1 VPRTHRIV
9 IAVVGPSSCDDDQAE
24 MARGV
29 GAGIAARGAVLL
41 CGGGSG
47 VMEKAAAAA
56 KAAGGLT
63 MGLLPGK
70 DASDSPPNAYIDIA
84 VFTGLGEARAAV
96 EIAAADGV
104 IAIGGGFSTLT
115 AIGLAL
121 RAKKPVV
128 LLGSWSLELAGAKPQ
143 LPRSTTAPDAVS
155 QIFAALGR

>member
-1 VPRTHRIV
+1 VARTHRIV
-9 IAVVGPSSCDDDQAE
+9 ISVVGPSSCDEEQAE

-29 GAGIAARGAVLL
+29 GTGIASRGAVLL
-41 CGGGSG
+41 CGGGGG

-63 MGLLPGK
+63 MGLLAGK
-70 DASDSPPNAYIDIA
+70 DATETAPNASIDIA
-84 VFTGLGEARAAV
+84 LFTGLGEARAAV

-104 IAIGGGFSTLT
+104 IAIGGGFATLA

-128 LLGSWSLELAGAKPQ
+128 LLGSWSLELAGARPQ
-143 LPRSTTAPDAVS
+143 LPRSTTALDAVS